1 MLCTDVSG
9 KPTTSFCCLSCSW
22 PVPIVGYQ
30 PHYSYTSQELINWRT
45 LSSNVEIMRGVL
57 AVDGDLWCPAWYQI
71 SVEAATG
78 GGRITINVLSRLAVS
93 CACNNTNFVSSRL
106 SAGDVHGC
114 QPIADCSIFSQTIA
128 LFIVC
133 QLTRLFP
140 VRIRRIL
147 PTAAFLFLL
156 QD

>member
-9 KPTTSFCCLSCSW
+9 KPTTSFCCLVCSW

-71 SVEAATG
+71 SVQAATG
-78 GGRITINVLSRLAVS
+78 GGGLLLMYCLGWRFRAHAIIPI
-93 CACNNTNFVSSRL
+93 SSRRAYL
-106 SAGDVHGC
+106 PATFTAFS
-114 QPIADCSIFSQTIA
+114 PSQTVLYSA
-128 LFIVC
+128 K
-133 QLTRLFP
+133 Q
-140 VRIRRIL
+140 
-147 PTAAFLFLL
+147 
-156 QD
+156 